1 MPGNDDLQSA
11 AAMQEEAERNPNKK
25 NNKIK
30 FKIINY

>member
-25 NNKIK
+25 TTKSNLK
-30 FKIINY
+30 